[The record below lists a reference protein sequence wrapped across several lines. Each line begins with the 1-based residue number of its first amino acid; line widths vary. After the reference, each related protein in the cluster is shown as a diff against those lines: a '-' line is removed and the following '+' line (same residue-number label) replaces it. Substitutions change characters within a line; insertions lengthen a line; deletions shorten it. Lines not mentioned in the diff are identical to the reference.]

1 MKKQILAITIGLLT
15 ISSFAQKKELK
26 TAEKALKNNDF
37 TGTLAAISSVESTIT
52 SADAKY
58 QSKFYYL
65 KGKALVGKKEYSK
78 AFSVFNQLL
87 AFEKESGKKTYS
99 KEVPD
104 IKAQMSQVVADEA
117 IDLYNNKKDFKV
129 AAEKFYLTYTLSP
142 KDTSFVYNAAV
153 SATQAK
159 DYDLAVKYYNELRK
173 LGYTGVEVQYVA
185 TNKINGKEE
194 NLGSKSKRDIMVKTG
209 NYIKPAIKRTESKS
223 ALIVKNIALIL
234 KEQGKTEEAIAAM
247 EEARKANPKDL
258 NLILNEAQ
266 LYIEMKRMDK
276 YGELIN
282 QALALDP
289 NNSTLYYNL
298 GVVSFNQG
306 RVQEAKDY
314 YNKAIELKPD
324 YADAYMNLAVATLD
338 ADKAI
343 VEEMN
348 KNLSNF
354 KKYDELALKQKG
366 VYKEAL
372 PYLEKADGFKRS
384 PETVRTL
391 MSIYDVL
398 EMTGKAK
405 EFRTL
410 YKSMQ

>member
-15 ISSFAQKKELK
+15 IGSFAQKKELK
-26 TAEKALKNNDF
+26 IAEKALKTNDF
-37 TGTLAAISSVESTIT
+37 NGALTAISSIESSIT

-78 AFSVFNQLL
+78 AVSVFDQLL
-87 AFEKESGKKTYS
+87 AFETTSGKKTFS
-99 KEVPD
+99 NEVPG
-104 IKAQMSQVVADEA
+104 IKSQMSQEVSNEA
-117 IDLYNNKKDFKV
+117 IDLYNNKKNFKE

-142 KDTSFVYNAAV
+142 NDTSFVYNAAV

-159 DYDLAVKYYNELRK
+159 DYDLALKYYNKLRK
-173 LGYTGVEVQYVA
+173 LGYTGIELQYVA
-185 TNKINGKEE
+185 TSKVNGKVE
-194 NLGSKSKRDIMVKTG
+194 NLGSKRQRDLMVKSGT
-209 NYIKPAIKRTESKS
+209 YIKPAVKTTESKY
-223 ALIVKNIALIL
+223 ALIIKNVALIL
-234 KEQGKTEEAIAAM
+234 KEQGRTEEAIKAM
-247 EEARKANPKDL
+247 QEARKANPKDL

-266 LYIEMKRMDK
+266 LYIEMKRMDE
-276 YGELIN
+276 YSELIS
-282 QALALDP
+282 QAIALDP
-289 NNSTLYYNL
+289 KNATLYYNL

-306 RVQEAKDY
+306 RVKEAKDY

-338 ADKAI
+338 EDKAI

-366 VYKEAL
+366 VYQEAL

-384 PETVRTL
+384 RETVRTL

-398 EMTGKAK
+398 EMTEKAK
-405 EFRTL
+405 EFRAL